1 MTMRYGKSLYHNN
14 GVYTVNLYSNRND
27 WLCGRKSLHGIG
39 GSDASAALGMN
50 KWRTN
55 LDLWNIKTGRETAP
69 DISDKPCVQYGSNAE
84 EYIRRLFQLKSADR
98 YDIEY
103 QDNTILQNKA
113 EPFFLYSPDGLIVEK
128 ETRRHGIYEG
138 KTTTIMRACQKD
150 DWKDRIP
157 QSYYLQVL
165 HGLNTTGFDFVD
177 LYAEISFGNS
187 ENEYYSQL
195 RHYHIERAD
204 VLDDLDAEKKGIE
217 DFWNNYVLTDKEPPM
232 VIQGL

>member
-1 MTMRYGKSLYHNN
+1 MTMRYGKSLYRDND
-14 GVYTVNLYSNRND
+14 VYSVHAYKNRAD
-27 WLCGRKSLHGIG
+27 WLGGRKELHGIG

-55 LDLWNIKTGRETAP
+55 LDLWNVKTGREEAP

-84 EYIRRLFQLKSADR
+84 EYIRRLFQLKTADK
-98 YDIEY
+98 YEIQY
-103 QDNTILQNKA
+103 QENTVLQNN
-113 EPFFLYSPDGLIVEK
+113 EETFFLYSPDGLIVEK
-128 ETRRHGIYEG
+128 GNGRHGIYEG

-150 DWKDRIP
+150 DWKDCIP

-177 LYAEISFGNS
+177 LYAELVFGNK

-204 VLDDLDAEKKGIE
+204 VLDDLEAEKKGIE
-217 DFWNNYVLTDKEPPM
+217 DFWKYVTADKEPPM